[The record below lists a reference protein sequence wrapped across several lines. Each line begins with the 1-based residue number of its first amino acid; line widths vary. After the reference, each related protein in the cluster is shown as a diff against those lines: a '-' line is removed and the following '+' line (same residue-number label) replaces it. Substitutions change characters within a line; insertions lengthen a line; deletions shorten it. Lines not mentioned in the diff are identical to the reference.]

1 MNLALLVKSCKARD
15 DIFSIFPSNIYGS
28 AQRPLVEGHRVGGS
42 MGPYHTNRLS
52 AKTMIFGVLL
62 GAKPS
67 PEPPQEM
74 PILALRANG
83 GGTS

>member
-42 MGPYHTNRLS
+42 IGPYHTNRLS
-52 AKTMIFGVLL
+52 AKTMIFGVLPRGQTIP
-62 GAKPS
+62 GAAPRDAHS
-67 PEPPQEM
+67 S
-74 PILALRANG
+74 A
-83 GGTS
+83 